1 MTLKKKMME
10 FTAKAERNAEAVAEQ
25 TAKAERNARLQ
36 QKWGRNKMKAITV
49 FSGKGGVGKSTISA
63 LLALALSK
71 KHKVV
76 LLDMDINTPSVPVMF
91 GPEQEIGNLHLIS
104 TGYESDAS
112 MAFTGKV
119 ARKVLNSLVEEVN
132 KLNPEMVI
140 MDMPPGLGDVQL
152 QVAAK
157 LKPSSFLLVVQPNKL
172 CEEDALRATQ
182 LFIKTRI
189 PIAGMIENMA
199 GQVFGESKSIDIM
212 GLPVLAS
219 LNLREDIAIAGSS
232 GKMMEITN
240 NPFEDIAEDLFN
252 KATDIEWIFEKS
264 PFYEGANKDKII
276 ADLTDDERIKV
287 HADLKFIGLNS
298 WDYVRDELM
307 NRQVHIDK
315 TLLECSTEQ
324 IRQMLENLDENNE
337 GLFMVTKPPC
347 TVIKLFPGEIG
358 SAHLY
363 KEGKYY
369 YDMPRIAYPTDDG
382 EVVLFANE
390 VSPVTKEVLMKHQ
403 KSGELVLA
411 PKSTTPRYIPSV
423 EALEGIDDL
432 FGRICR
438 TPKNWR
444 EEYKRLGMEVEIPV
458 VVESNE

>member
-1 MTLKKKMME
+1 
-10 FTAKAERNAEAVAEQ
+10 
-25 TAKAERNARLQ
+25 
-36 QKWGRNKMKAITV
+36 MKAITV

-91 GPEQEIGNLHLIS
+91 GPKKEIGNLHLIS
-104 TGYESDAS
+104 TGYDSDS
-112 MAFTGKV
+112 KNMMAFTGKV
-119 ARKVLNSLVEEVN
+119 ARKILNGLVKEVN
-132 KLNPEMVI
+132 EMDPEIVI

-152 QVAAK
+152 EVAAK

-172 CEEDALRATQ
+172 CEEDAMRATQ
-182 LFIKTRI
+182 LFARTQI

-219 LNLREDIAIAGSS
+219 LSLREDIAIAGSS
-232 GKMMEITN
+232 GKMSEITN
-240 NPFEDIAEDLFN
+240 NPFDAIAEDLFN
-252 KATDIEWIFEKS
+252 KATDIEWIFGKS
-264 PFYEGANKDKII
+264 PFYEGVNKDKMIE
-276 ADLTDDERIKV
+276 DMSDKEKERLPKKV
-287 HADLKFIGLNS
+287 KFIGLNS
-298 WDYVRDELM
+298 WDYIRDVLLSQQPYLDRM
-307 NRQVHIDK
+307 
-315 TLLECSTEQ
+315 LLENSTEV
-324 IRQMLENLDENNE
+324 IRNMLEGLDEREE
-337 GLFMVTKPPC
+337 GLFMITKPPC

-358 SAHLY
+358 TARLY
-363 KEGKYY
+363 KEGLYY
-369 YDMPRIAYPTDDG
+369 YNLPRVAYATDEG
-382 EVVLFANE
+382 EVVLFPNE
-390 VSPVTKEVLMKHQ
+390 VSPVTKKVLMKHQ

-423 EALEGIDDL
+423 EALEGIDEF

-444 EEYKRLGMEVEIPV
+444 EEYRKLGMEVPMEVEINDTIGND
-458 VVESNE
+458 SD

>member
-1 MTLKKKMME
+1 
-10 FTAKAERNAEAVAEQ
+10 
-25 TAKAERNARLQ
+25 
-36 QKWGRNKMKAITV
+36 MKAITV

-104 TGYESDAS
+104 TGYDSDAA
-112 MAFTGKV
+112 MTFTGKV

-132 KLNPEMVI
+132 KINPEMVI

-182 LFIKTRI
+182 LFIRTHI

-199 GQVFGESKSIDIM
+199 GQMFGVSKSIDIM

-219 LNLREDIAIAGSS
+219 LELRQDIAIAGSS
-232 GKMMEITN
+232 GKMSEITN
-240 NPFEDIAEDLFN
+240 NPFDTIAEDLFN
-252 KATDIEWIFEKS
+252 KATDIEWILGKS
-264 PFYEGANKDKII
+264 PFYEGVNKDKLIE
-276 ADLTDDERIKV
+276 DMNDFERMKLGTN
-287 HADLKFIGLNS
+287 LKFMGLNS
-298 WDYVRDELM
+298 WDYVQDVLLS
-307 NRQVHIDK
+307 QQHIMDK
-315 TLLECSTEQ
+315 TLLENTTEV
-324 IRQMLENLDENNE
+324 IRKMLENLDENNE
-337 GLFMVTKPPC
+337 GLFMVIRPPC
-347 TVIKLFPGEIG
+347 TNIALFPGEIG
-358 SAHLY
+358 TARLY
-363 KEGKYY
+363 KEGQYY
-369 YDMPRIAYPTDDG
+369 YNLPRVAYATDEG
-382 EVVLFANE
+382 EVVLFAHE
-390 VSPVTKEVLMKHQ
+390 ISPVTKESLMKNQ
-403 KSGELVLA
+403 ENGDLILA

-423 EALEGIDDL
+423 EALMDIGEN

-438 TPKNWR
+438 IAHNWR
-444 EEYKRLGMEVEIPV
+444 EEYIKLGMDVPMEI
-458 VVESNE
+458 EINDGNGSNSN